1 MYVRFRLVPKSMTL
15 GDLELVKGQILLKFC
30 AIKRFWET
38 TTAKRMQID
47 PHTSEQNVRQVDR
60 TYS

>member
-15 GDLELVKGQILLKFC
+15 GDLELVKGQILSKFC
-30 AIKRFWET
+30 ATSHIWET

-47 PHTSEQNVRQVDR
+47 PYYQRQKCTPMTLVF
-60 TYS
+60 